1 MRMKPGQRTISITS
15 PTTGYTNRTKFVL
28 QSYAPRTPPPPHKTN
43 NNIKPKRESLKV
55 CYIHVQTLKI

>member
-1 MRMKPGQRTISITS
+1 MLPLPPS
-15 PTTGYTNRTKFVL
+15 
-28 QSYAPRTPPPPHKTN
+28 PPPHKTN